1 MRTILRWSLPL
12 VLLAGV
18 ANAQERQVERQ
29 PAPPTPPGTRVTE
42 RAPTERGAAV
52 SMRDRELAHCIINGN
67 RKEVEISKF
76 ALDKLQDAEVKQFA
90 QKMID
95 DHSRAMQSFA
105 RFDPGS
111 RATIQTSTSATE
123 DREIRTSTTTERNTQ
138 TDRNPNTPGDRDR
151 NPQNRENNRDDND
164 NRTGTQPNATTQGA
178 RTTTQQTDRDRPAA
192 TGTTTQR
199 QVTTS
204 TEVGGVAKA
213 NLDWEQISDEL
224 TAQCI
229 ASAKRELGQKQG
241 AEFEKAF
248 LGMQVAAHMGM
259 LDHLQVFQRH
269 AGDELR
275 AEIGKAVSTTQEH
288 LQMAKRLMDEKK
300 DTPSGARSTEN
311 QNRDASRPANPA
323 TPSTTERR
331 DDATP

>member
-18 ANAQERQVERQ
+18 INAQERQVERQ
-29 PAPPTPPGTRVTE
+29 PAPPAQPGTRVTE
-42 RAPTERGAAV
+42 RVQTERGAAV

-67 RKEVEISKF
+67 RKEVEVSKF
-76 ALDKLQDAEVKQFA
+76 ALDKLQDPEVKQFA
-90 QKMID
+90 QKLID
-95 DHSRAMQSFA
+95 DHTRAMQSFV
-105 RFDPGS
+105 RFDPAS

-123 DREIRTSTTTERNTQ
+123 EREIRTSTTTERNTQ
-138 TDRNPNTPGDRDR
+138 TDRNAPGDRPDRPQDRDNDR
-151 NPQNRENNRDDND
+151 NE
-164 NRTGTQPNATTQGA
+164 NRTATQPNAANQVPRATTQP
-178 RTTTQQTDRDRPAA
+178 TDRDRPAP
-192 TGTTTQR
+192 TSTTTQR
-199 QVTTS
+199 QVQTS

-248 LGMQVAAHMGM
+248 LGLQVAAHMGM

-275 AEIGKAVSTTQEH
+275 AEIGKAISTTQEH

-300 DTPSGARSTEN
+300 DTPSGARSTD
-311 QNRDASRPANPA
+311 RDATRPA
-323 TPSTTERR
+323 TPATPNATERR
-331 DDATP
+331 EGATP

>member
-1 MRTILRWSLPL
+1 
-12 VLLAGV
+12 
-18 ANAQERQVERQ
+18 
-29 PAPPTPPGTRVTE
+29 
-42 RAPTERGAAV
+42 
-52 SMRDRELAHCIINGN
+52 MRDRELAHCIINGN
-67 RKEVEISKF
+67 RKEVEVSKF
-76 ALDKLQDAEVKQFA
+76 ALDKLQDAEIKQFA
-90 QKMID
+90 QKMIE
-95 DHSRAMQSFA
+95 DHSRAMQTFA

-111 RATIQTSTSATE
+111 RATIQTSTSTTE
-123 DREIRTSTTTERNTQ
+123 DRETRTSTSTERNPQ
-138 TDRNPNTPGDRDR
+138 PDRNPPGDRDR
-151 NPQNRENNRDDND
+151 TDRNPQDRDND
-164 NRTGTQPNATTQGA
+164 RNENRTGTQPN
-178 RTTTQQTDRDRPAA
+178 RDRPAA
-192 TGTTTQR
+192 AGTTTQR

-248 LGMQVAAHMGM
+248 LGLQVAAHMGM
-259 LDHLQVFQRH
+259 LDHLQVYQRH

-300 DTPSGARSTEN
+300 DTPSGAPSTD
-311 QNRDASRPANPA
+311 RDATRPAAPANPNA
-323 TPSTTERR
+323 TERR